1 MRRAIWLLI
10 ACSLASD
17 VKAQTAEEI
26 LDRMA
31 ESYTE
36 QISGIDDYT
45 VRGKNFRFLSRICG

>member
-17 VKAQTAEEI
+17 VKAQTAEAI

-45 VRGKNFRFLSRICG
+45 VRGKNFTR